1 MTNSEQADSL
11 GGPGGQTFMDGM
23 RNEAAK
29 RGPLYAGGAAF
40 VLLAVIGAVI
50 WASYPRH
57 GAPVDPNAIPLIRA
71 DATPYRTKPDD
82 PGGMNIPYR
91 DSTVF
96 NALHGDDGAAAD
108 KVENLMPQPEQ
119 PLPREK
125 LIPGFKAD
133 AAPAPATTAAP
144 TTTPATAIAPATA
157 APSVTNLAPAPV
169 TTPAVAKP
177 VQAAPVVAAAPAP
190 VKPVTVPA
198 PVTTPLPHLPQRLA
212 ISSSWAASAP
222 KARRR
227 ARGKN
232 CRRRLRRW
240 RG

>member
-11 GGPGGQTFMDGM
+11 GGPGGQSFIDGM

-40 VLLAVIGAVI
+40 VLLVVLGAVI

-57 GAPVDPNAIPLIRA
+57 GTASDPNAVPLIRA

-125 LIPGFKAD
+125 MIPGFKAD
-133 AAPAPATTAAP
+133 AASAATPAIAAP
-144 TTTPATAIAPATA
+144 
-157 APSVTNLAPAPV
+157 VTAPAPV
-169 TTPAVAKP
+169 ATASVTVTPSAAKP
-177 VQAAPVVAAAPAP
+177 VQA
-190 VKPVTVPA
+190 
-198 PVTTPLPHLPQRLA
+198 
-212 ISSSWAASAP
+212 
-222 KARRR
+222 
-227 ARGKN
+227 
-232 CRRRLRRW
+232 
-240 RG
+240 